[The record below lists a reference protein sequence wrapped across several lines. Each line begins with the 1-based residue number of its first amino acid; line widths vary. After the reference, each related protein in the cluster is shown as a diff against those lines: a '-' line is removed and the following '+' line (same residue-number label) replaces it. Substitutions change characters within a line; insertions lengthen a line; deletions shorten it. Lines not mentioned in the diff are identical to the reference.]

1 MKGSCAQLK
10 PVFIIIL
17 LQFFFLTCASN
28 KLMSEDS
35 QSFKEL
41 LSQLSSPESSS
52 KSDSVLVK
60 IFSHVDNLRSEG
72 KYFAAARAV
81 EQIEEARIARTAS
94 MRNCREKLNSD
105 YQIYKIRSYLSSF
118 YSELS
123 AFENNRGF
131 ASESASLSEL
141 AMHYQTQVRETEK
154 NLNDNDVS
162 SLPRYEDAPDEVPI
176 SPDEHLTAR
185 LLPFSVKFNAIFFST
200 PWFSKPFQVKGSS
213 RNSTFEIC
221 PNMTWAWIIDNPGDS
236 SFSILAGMSPF
247 GQTAVFVI
255 QPSGNKLDMLFCDG
269 SWVLR

>member
-1 MKGSCAQLK
+1 ML
-10 PVFIIIL
+10 IL
-17 LQFFFLTCASN
+17 LQLFFINCGSD
-28 KLMSEDS
+28 KLFGEEGK
-35 QSFKEL
+35 SFKEL
-41 LSQLSSPESSS
+41 LSQLSSPEFSA
-52 KSDSVLVK
+52 KSDSVLVR

-81 EQIEEARIARTAS
+81 EQIQEARIARTAS
-94 MRNCREKLNSD
+94 IRDCREKLNSD
-105 YQIYKIRSYLSSF
+105 SQIFKIRSYLASF

-141 AMHYQTQVRETEK
+141 AMNYQALARETEK

-162 SLPRYEDAPDEVPI
+162 SLPCYEDAPDEVPI
-176 SPDEHLTAR
+176 CPDEHSTGR
-185 LLPFSVKFNAIFFST
+185 LLPFTVKFNAAFFST
-200 PWFSKPFQVKGSS
+200 PWFSKPFQVKESS
-213 RNSTFEIC
+213 INSTFEIC
-221 PNMTWAWIIDNPGDS
+221 PNMTWAWIIDNPGSS

-269 SWVLR
+269 KWVLR